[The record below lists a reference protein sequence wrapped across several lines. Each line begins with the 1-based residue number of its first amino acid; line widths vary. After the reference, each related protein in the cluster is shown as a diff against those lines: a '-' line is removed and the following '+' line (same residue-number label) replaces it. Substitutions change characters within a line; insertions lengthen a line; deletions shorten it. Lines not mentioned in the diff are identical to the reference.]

1 MTMQGSVDIP
11 LHDIK
16 PLVEIHEYSLAVL
29 GILSIASVFT
39 TIALVYLLW
48 NYFKSRKKVNIRLEC
63 FKALKNIDL
72 SKPKEAA
79 YLITKYGRCFAN
91 DSVRIKEAFE
101 NLVLRLEPYKY
112 KKEVEEI
119 DREAA
124 SFYRIYIGMIDV

>member
-1 MTMQGSVDIP
+1 MTMQSSVDIP

-16 PLVEIHEYSLAVL
+16 PLVEIHEYSLVMFSL
-29 GILSIASVFT
+29 LSVASVLT
-39 TIALVYLLW
+39 TIALAYLLW
-48 NYFKSRKKVNIRLEC
+48 SYFKGRQKINLRLKC
-63 FKALKNIDL
+63 FKELKSVDL
-72 SKPKEAA
+72 SRSKEAA

-112 KKEVEEI
+112 KKEVGEI
-119 DREAA
+119 DKEAA